1 MNEGLLSKSF
11 WVYEGRGAAA
21 SGGVA
26 EDDGLGYFWVV
37 PTSPVAAIGLLGR
50 RYLGLFNA
58 DCDVDALRRSSLLA
72 SSWWQRGVVE
82 LREGGAR

>member
-11 WVYEGRGAAA
+11 WLYEGRGAAA

-26 EDDGLGYFWVV
+26 GNDGLGYFWVV

-58 DCDVDALRRSSLLA
+58 DCDVDASRRPSLLA
-72 SSWWQRGVVE
+72 SSRRQRGDIE
-82 LREGGAR
+82 